1 MDYSE
6 YAANMDLGQAFLEV
20 MARAAEEGFGF
31 VAQELEVWRTQAASQ
46 TAAEAPGA
54 GGSGSGSGSAAL
66 SALEE
71 KYGLKFRADGGGSSS
86 SSEGRKRA
94 GKAGSKGTSHKLTMA
109 EKVGYHTSGSFWLLL
124 HRGKPLP

>member
-46 TAAEAPGA
+46 TAPGA
-54 GGSGSGSGSAAL
+54 GGSGSGSAAL

-71 KYGLKFRADGGGSSS
+71 KYGLKFRADGGGSSSS

>member
-46 TAAEAPGA
+46 TAAEGPGA
-54 GGSGSGSGSAAL
+54 GGSGSGSAAL

-71 KYGLKFRADGGGSSS
+71 KYGLKFRADGGGSS

-124 HRGKPLP
+124 HRGNPLP